1 MLTLNILGNSK
12 RHETL
17 CSTCVYA
24 VTQKGRDGEELTSC
38 CFGGG
43 LRELKFEVCECS
55 VYVDTRIPKP
65 ERLVGFVRPARQEKQ
80 NIAVIRIAWRP

>member
-1 MLTLNILGNSK
+1 MLTLNILGNSS
-12 RHETL
+12 RRETL

-55 VYVDTRIPKP
+55 VYADTRIPKP
-65 ERLVGFVRPARQEKQ
+65 QRLVGFVRPAPRQE
-80 NIAVIRIAWRP
+80 NIAVIRISWRS